1 MGSLNLL
8 EKLICIILYV
18 FEKDIIQNI
27 LYYVYHRKSSTGC
40 EVEKRDIQENIL
52 NIAKA
57 VSTEKICS
65 AK

>member
-40 EVEKRDIQENIL
+40 EVEK
-52 NIAKA
+52 
-57 VSTEKICS
+57 
-65 AK
+65 